1 MLSTRTIPPHTR
13 FQILALLTAAM
24 SLVGFTQA
32 RSALADKAARL
43 SFNRDVR
50 PILSTACFHCHG
62 PDEKQRAADLRL
74 DNEEGIEYAF
84 RTGDLEKSEGWRR
97 ILSDDADVV
106 MPPPDSHLEVTS
118 EQRDILRQWIQQGA
132 EFQGHWSFI
141 PPVKPGVPQVNSDA
155 RIRGAIDTFI
165 QRRLEKDGL
174 TLAKE
179 ADKERLL
186 RRVTFDLT
194 GLPPTIAEIDAFL
207 ADNSPEAYERVVDR
221 LLASPRYGER
231 MTVSWM
237 DLARYG
243 DTSVFHADGPRTMW
257 PWRDWVINAY
267 NNNKPFDEFTREQ
280 LAGDLI
286 PDATVEQKIATAF
299 LRNNA
304 STDEG
309 GVIAEEARVEY
320 AVDRVRTTAQVWL
333 GLTVECAQCHDHKY
347 DPISQR
353 DYYAFYDFFNQS
365 ADPGMQTRNGN
376 QSPVIDVPNYR
387 GLAEAATLKNEL
399 VGVTKQLEAHQT
411 SSQEAFSKWLTK
423 MEAAIENGETY
434 VIDDALLYCTFEE
447 ADTQQIANSADN
459 SLAGTSNGSVQ
470 HAEGKHG
477 SSLQL
482 DGKSFVEFGDLAA
495 FDNTQSF
502 SYGAWIRPGGNISG
516 AVLARMND
524 GNSHRGY
531 DLWLQNGHVGMHLIH
546 SWPDNAIK
554 VVTKTPL
561 KKDEWQHVFIT
572 YDGSQKSGGVKVFV
586 NGQLQEVNVEQDSL
600 SATTAANT
608 SLNIGRRSSGSN
620 FVGQIDNVR
629 MYARQLTEDEVAAL
643 ADGKLHLSLIAKPA
657 NERTE
662 VDLAALRNVYFTSYD
677 EMAQKITKEQNRL
690 KKAIAVAEKP
700 VGNVMIMQNLP
711 KPRQTYLLTRGNY
724 ASPDKEKPIT
734 SDVLSILGNIPEG
747 APNNRL
753 GLAQW
758 LTQPDHPLT
767 ARVTVNRYW
776 YMLFG
781 RGLVKSL
788 EDFGSQGEWPSH
800 PELLDWLAVD
810 FVDSGW
816 NVKRMIK
823 QMVMSQTY
831 RQSTKVTHEVMEIDP
846 ENALL
851 SRGPRFRLAGEFI
864 RDNALAASGLLVD
877 TIGGPGVKPYQPPG
891 LWNEVSLNGNVRFEQ
906 DHGENLYR
914 RSMYIYWKRSAP
926 APSMIIFDTP
936 SRELCT
942 IRRSRTNTPLQALVT
957 LNDPQFVEAARAL
970 AQRLLLDPDA
980 QELDDRLTKA
990 YRLAAGVRPKPST
1003 LEILAA
1009 AYRDE
1014 LKYYESAPEQAA
1026 ALLKIGESK
1035 RDESIPQA
1043 EHAALTIVM
1052 SMILNLDE
1060 TLTRG

>member
-1 MLSTRTIPPHTR
+1 MLSIRSVPTLTQSRS
-13 FQILALLTAAM
+13 LALLMVAM
-24 SLVGFTQA
+24 SLLGLMQA
-32 RSALADKAARL
+32 RSVLADEAARL
-43 SFNRDVR
+43 SFNKDVR

-62 PDEKQRAADLRL
+62 PDEKQRGADLRL
-74 DNEEGIEYAF
+74 DEEEGIEYAF
-84 RTGDLEKSEGWRR
+84 RDGGLEDSEGWRR
-97 ILSDDADVV
+97 ILSGDADEV
-106 MPPPDSHLEVTS
+106 MPPPDSHLELKAG
-118 EQRDILRQWIQQGA
+118 QREILRQWIQQGA

-141 PPVKPGVPQVNSDA
+141 PPVKPDVPQVNSEA
-155 RIRGAIDTFI
+155 RVRGAIDAFV
-165 QRRLEKDGL
+165 QQRLEKDGL
-174 TLAKE
+174 TLAEE

-186 RRVTFDLT
+186 RRVTLDLT
-194 GLPPTIAEIDAFL
+194 GLPPTIAEIDDFL
-207 ADNSPEAYERVVDR
+207 GDNSPDAYEKVVDR

-267 NNNKPFDEFTREQ
+267 NDNKPFDEFTREQ

-347 DPISQR
+347 DPISQK

-376 QSPVIDVPNYR
+376 QKPVIDVPNYR

-399 VGVTKQLEAHQT
+399 AGVTKQLEAHKAA
-411 SSQEAFSKWLTK
+411 SQEAFAKWLTK
-423 MEAAIENGETY
+423 MESAAKNGETY

-447 ADTQQIANSADN
+447 DDTQQIANSAGD
-459 SLAGTSNGSVQ
+459 SLAGTSKGSVQ
-470 HAEGKHG
+470 RVEGKEG
-477 SSLQL
+477 SALQL

-502 SYGAWIRPGGNISG
+502 SYGAWIRPGGNMSG

-524 GNSHRGY
+524 GNAHRGY
-531 DLWLQNGHVGMHLIH
+531 DLWLQGGHVGMHLIH
-546 SWPDNAIK
+546 SWPDNALK

-572 YDGSQKSGGVKVFV
+572 YDGSQKVGGVKVFV
-586 NGQLQEVNVEQDSL
+586 NGELQPVNVEQDSL
-600 SATTAANT
+600 SATTVAKT
-608 SLNIGRRSSGSN
+608 SLNIGRRSSSSN
-620 FVGQIDNVR
+620 FVGQIDDVR
-629 MYARQLTEDEVAAL
+629 MYARQLTEAEVAAL
-643 ADGKLHLSLIAKPA
+643 AEGKLHLSLIAKPA
-657 NERTE
+657 DQRTDD
-662 VDLAALRNVYFTSYD
+662 DLAALRNVYFTSYD
-677 EMAQKITKEQNRL
+677 ELAQKIAKEQGRL
-690 KKAIAVAEKP
+690 KRAIAEAENP
-700 VGNVMIMQNLP
+700 VGNVMIMENLS
-711 KPRQTYLLTRGNY
+711 KPRQTYLLMRGNY
-724 ASPDKEKPIT
+724 ASPDKEKPI
-734 SDVLSILGNIPEG
+734 SADVLSILGDMPEG

-767 ARVTVNRYW
+767 ARVAVNRYW

-816 NVKRMIK
+816 DVKRMMK
-823 QMVMSQTY
+823 QIVMSQTY
-831 RQSTKVTHEVMEIDP
+831 RQSTKVTPEVWEVDP
-846 ENALL
+846 ENAFL

-891 LWNEVSLNGNVRFEQ
+891 LWNEVSLSGNVRFVQ
-906 DHGENLYR
+906 DHGEKLYR

-957 LNDPQFVEAARAL
+957 LNDPQFVEAARVL
-970 AQRLLLDPDA
+970 AQRMLLDKDTP
-980 QELDDRLTKA
+980 ELNDRLTKA
-990 YRLAAGVRPKPST
+990 YRLAAGVRPKPQT

-1014 LKYYESAPEQAA
+1014 LQYFESAPEQAT

-1035 RDESIPQA
+1035 RDEAIPQA

-1052 SMILNLDE
+1052 SMIFNLDE

>member
-1 MLSTRTIPPHTR
+1 M
-13 FQILALLTAAM
+13 
-24 SLVGFTQA
+24 
-32 RSALADKAARL
+32 
-43 SFNRDVR
+43 
-50 PILSTACFHCHG
+50 STACFHCHG
-62 PDEKQRAADLRL
+62 PDEKERAADLRL
-74 DNEEGIEYAF
+74 DQEEGIEYTF
-84 RTGDLEKSEGWRR
+84 RSGGLENSEGWRR
-97 ILSDDADVV
+97 ILSRDADEV
-106 MPPPDSHLEVTS
+106 MPPPGSHLELKA
-118 EQRDILRQWIQQGA
+118 EQRDILKQWIQEGA

-141 PPVKPGVPQVNSDA
+141 PPVKPDVPQVNSDK
-155 RIRGAIDTFI
+155 RVRGAIDAFI
-165 QRRLEKDGL
+165 QQRLKSDGL
-174 TLAKE
+174 TLAEE

-207 ADNSPEAYERVVDR
+207 ADDSPDAYEKVVDR

-231 MTVSWM
+231 MAVSWM

-267 NNNKPFDEFTREQ
+267 NDNKPFDEFTREQ

-347 DPISQR
+347 DPISQE

-399 VGVTKQLEAHQT
+399 TGVTKQLEAHKVA
-411 SSQEAFSKWLTK
+411 SQEAFTKWL
-423 MEAAIENGETY
+423 MEMESATENGETY
-434 VIDDALLYCTFEE
+434 IIDDALLHCTFDEDD
-447 ADTQQIANSADN
+447 AQQISNSAGQ
-459 SLAGTSNGSVQ
+459 SRAGASKGSVQ
-470 HAEGKHG
+470 HVAGKQG
-477 SSLQL
+477 LALQL

-502 SYGAWIRPGGNISG
+502 SYGAWIRPGGNMSG

-531 DLWLQNGHVGMHLIH
+531 DLWLQNGNVGMHLIH
-546 SWPDNAIK
+546 SWPSNALK

-572 YDGSQKSGGVKVFV
+572 YDGSQESKGVKVFV
-586 NGQLQEVNVEQDSL
+586 NGQPQPVNVEQDSL
-600 SATTAANT
+600 SATTISNT
-608 SLNIGRRSSGSN
+608 SLNIGRRSGSSN
-620 FVGQIDNVR
+620 FVGEIDNVR
-629 MYARQLTEDEVAAL
+629 MYARQLTEAEVATL
-643 ADGKLHLSLIAKPA
+643 AEGKQYLSLIAKPA
-657 NERTE
+657 NERTDD
-662 VDLAALRNVYFTSYD
+662 DLAALRSVYFTSYD
-677 EMAQKITKEQNRL
+677 ELAQKIIKEQSRL
-690 KKAIAVAEKP
+690 KNAISAAEKP
-700 VGNVMIMQNLP
+700 VGNVMVMQNLP
-711 KPRQTYLLTRGNY
+711 KPRQTYLLMRGNY
-724 ASPDKEKPIT
+724 ASPDKEKPI
-734 SDVLSILGNIPEG
+734 SANVLSILGELPEE

-753 GLAQW
+753 GLALW

-767 ARVTVNRYW
+767 ARVAVNRYW

-781 RGLVKSL
+781 RGLVNSL

-810 FVDSGW
+810 FVEHGW
-816 NVKRMIK
+816 NVKQTIK

-831 RQSTKVTHEVMEIDP
+831 RQSTKVTSEVWEVDP
-846 ENALL
+846 ENTLL
-851 SRGPRFRLAGEFI
+851 SRGSRFRLAGEFI

-877 TIGGPGVKPYQPPG
+877 KIGGPGVKPYQPPG
-891 LWNEVSLNGNVRFEQ
+891 LWNEVSLSGNVRFEQ
-906 DHGENLYR
+906 DHGEKLYR

-970 AQRLLLDPDA
+970 AQRVLLD
-980 QELDDRLTKA
+980 QEAKELNDRLEKA
-990 YRLAAGVRPKPST
+990 YRLAAGVRPKPGT
-1003 LEILAA
+1003 LEILSA
-1009 AYRDE
+1009 AYREE
-1014 LKYYESAPEQAA
+1014 LQYYESAPEQAA